1 MYSSRQSTC
10 EKKLAGK
17 YAGLPVSSFW
27 QLRQQR
33 PPGGAR
39 RPLPFVE
46 PTSLPFRSRGDLS
59 SPTRE
64 PYFANS
70 ANEAQLSANIVTK
83 KDSGALTATGVQKRW
98 FCHVPSWMAF
108 AAYRD
113 SWNLHFLASLGEK
126 KAPTPL
132 PRCRGQSG
140 APVSAARRWGRDGEG
155 TCADYT
161 TG

>member
-83 KDSGALTATGVQKRW
+83 KGLRRPHRNRSPKALV
-98 FCHVPSWMAF
+98 
-108 AAYRD
+108 
-113 SWNLHFLASLGEK
+113 
-126 KAPTPL
+126 L
-132 PRCRGQSG
+132 P
-140 APVSAARRWGRDGEG
+140 
-155 TCADYT
+155 CAIV
-161 TG
+161 G